1 MYGGEE
7 MNKWGIHWERQNVRE
22 VEWRQHRLQG
32 GGGDGEGVQTGRERE
47 KLIQAHLVSATRP
60 ERQRTRLLEV
70 ENEKNKGRANESRD
84 AEKSGSERLNKDA
97 G

>member
-1 MYGGEE
+1 MGYSLGKTECEGGRMEAAQAAG
-7 MNKWGIHWERQNVRE
+7 WGWPRWGGADGQRE
-22 VEWRQHRLQG
+22 
-32 GGGDGEGVQTGRERE
+32 RERE
-47 KLIQAHLVSATRP
+47 KLIQAHLLVGVTRP

-84 AEKSGSERLNKDA
+84 AEKSDSERLNKDA